1 MRTGQESGSTL
12 LNELLTSLEAAM
24 PTLGL
29 DEDQEVY
36 LMRSIEKK
44 VNEAMNKVQS
54 YETIQVTFDSLIRL
68 LQHLVDEQ
76 EELVDDLVSKDGLA
90 EEQGPENT
98 NLDSDDVELF

>member
-1 MRTGQESGSTL
+1 
-12 LNELLTSLEAAM
+12 M

-76 EELVDDLVSKDGLA
+76 EELVDDLVSKEGLA